1 LSTRVL
7 KLELRDDEGNKITV
21 SFKGRL
27 TRHKALRLLDV
38 VELLGGVASNRPGD
52 GDAPSDLSKF
62 KKLQLVIKRRFPLGW
77 FTSQEVL
84 MAYEDILNEPMGLST
99 ISTYLARLTDQ
110 DFLSRSGSRVRRRYK
125 MKERPSIR
133 EKQRIPP

>member
-7 KLELRDDEGNKITV
+7 KIEIRDDEGNKITV

-27 TRHKALRLLDV
+27 TRNKALHFLDFV
-38 VELLGGVASNRPGD
+38 GLLGGVASNRAED
-52 GDAPSDLSKF
+52 GNAPSDLSKF

-77 FTSQEVL
+77 FTSQEALV
-84 MAYEDILNEPMGLST
+84 AYEDILNEPMGLST
-99 ISTYLARLTDQ
+99 VSTYLARLADQ
-110 DFLSRSGSRVRRRYK
+110 GFLSRQGSRVRRRYK
-125 MKERPSIR
+125 MKERPSIQ